1 MIRLSD
7 KSNYFNPY
15 NLYYAN
21 SFTKVS
27 VSPQLLNIKTD
38 TLINV
43 DYYNIFIA
51 VF

>member
-1 MIRLSD
+1 MIGLSD
-7 KSNYFNPY
+7 KSNCCNPY

-21 SFTKVS
+21 SCTKVS
-27 VSPQLLNIKTD
+27 VNPQLLNTKAD